1 MPIVE
6 HNPDAIARLVLQLA
20 GFLSAAVFGGEISE
34 RYFKT
39 PAVVG
44 ELAAGIIIGPFALG
58 GVDIPWLGP
67 LFEHA
72 GGGL

>member
-1 MPIVE
+1 MVE
-6 HNPDAIARLVLQLA
+6 HNTDAVVRLVLQLA
-20 GFLSAAVFGGEISE
+20 VVLSAAKFGGEISE

-58 GVDIPWLGP
+58 GVDTPWSWPPVRTGRR
-67 LFEHA
+67 
-72 GGGL
+72 GSS